1 MLTGSQR
8 WFFLVVSL
16 VLCGSVYLLAPILTP
31 FLAGA
36 LLAYLS
42 DPMADRLEN
51 WGCSRTTSV
60 VIVFA
65 FLTVLMTAVFLLF
78 LPNLGRQIQVLV
90 QQIPEVFQLV
100 ESRFLPWLQVNLG
113 IDPAAIDVN
122 MLKQLILKDWQKT
135 GDIMAQIA
143 AGITRSGLAL
153 AGWVT
158 DIHLL
163 SAYAIAAFI
172 VAHVYLLTVG
182 HSFRAHVKPMITGF
196 EKVTL
201 TPEEEAYLESDEPE
215 RIRPRT

>member
-1 MLTGSQR
+1 MTERYVKVYPRFERFWHWAQMLLIVILLFTGLGLNGLHGAIP
-8 WFFLVVSL
+8 FGPAVMIHTMAALAL
-16 VLCGSVYLLAPILTP
+16 IVLWVFAIFWHLTTGTWKHYVPSRDGLLKVARFYVWDIFKGGPHPYRKAYWRKHNPLQAITYLALKIILFPAIWIAGLLALGWN
-31 FLAGA
+31 LWEDA
-36 LLAYLS
+36 
-42 DPMADRLEN
+42 
-51 WGCSRTTSV
+51 
-60 VIVFA
+60 
-65 FLTVLMTAVFLLF
+65 
-78 LPNLGRQIQVLV
+78 PN
-90 QQIPEVFQLV
+90 
-100 ESRFLPWLQVNLG
+100 
-113 IDPAAIDVN
+113 A
-122 MLKQLILKDWQKT
+122 
-135 GDIMAQIA
+135 
-143 AGITRSGLAL
+143 LAL

>member
-1 MLTGSQR
+1 MIKIR
-8 WFFLVVSL
+8 KVSL
-16 VLCGSVYLLAPILTP
+16 KIILFPAIWITGLLALGWN
-31 FLAGA
+31 LWEDA
-36 LLAYLS
+36 
-42 DPMADRLEN
+42 
-51 WGCSRTTSV
+51 
-60 VIVFA
+60 
-65 FLTVLMTAVFLLF
+65 
-78 LPNLGRQIQVLV
+78 PN
-90 QQIPEVFQLV
+90 
-100 ESRFLPWLQVNLG
+100 
-113 IDPAAIDVN
+113 A
-122 MLKQLILKDWQKT
+122 
-135 GDIMAQIA
+135 
-143 AGITRSGLAL
+143 LAL